1 MGNKEEDLGDYTYS
15 ALGIFEYAGITTKN
29 QAAIYN
35 RTAPP
40 RGEIDLETDFYLVKD
55 WNIDSY
61 WKVVVSA
68 IEFNFYNNSYKTNYL
83 MSEYQ
88 FGFFLFPFQLVQQVS
103 SKI

>member
-1 MGNKEEDLGDYTYS
+1 MGNKEEDLDDTTYS

-68 IEFNFYNNSYKTNYL
+68 IEFNFYNNSY
-83 MSEYQ
+83 
-88 FGFFLFPFQLVQQVS
+88 
-103 SKI
+103 